1 MPAFLICSGVLA
13 LCVAAWVATV
23 IRSDIQLILLATCA
37 IGGLLLIGLGALIHD
52 VGRLKIERRQ
62 SEDPYGDPQA

>member
-1 MPAFLICSGVLA
+1 MPVFLICSGVIA
-13 LCVAAWVATV
+13 LCVAAWVTTV

-52 VGRLKIERRQ
+52 VSRLKIGRRKAADAY
-62 SEDPYGDPQA
+62 EDDR